1 LMLEIEKTVVEGS
14 AAVTLAALLNN
25 KVPELAK
32 MKTLSIISGGNIDV
46 NVLSKIINR
55 GLAFDGRV
63 VKLSTIIPDRP
74 GALEHILGVFRE
86 YGANVLEIHHHRFSS
101 EAPVGQV
108 GVSVTLETRNS
119 AHIDELKAVLIERGY
134 LMGA

>member
-1 LMLEIEKTVVEGS
+1 
-14 AAVTLAALLNN
+14 
-25 KVPELAK
+25 
-32 MKTLSIISGGNIDV
+32 
-46 NVLSKIINR
+46 
-55 GLAFDGRV
+55 
-63 VKLSTIIPDRP
+63 
-74 GALEHILGVFRE
+74 
-86 YGANVLEIHHHRFSS
+86 SS